1 MGTLLWIYIS
11 IMVIWCCIG
20 FAVGYVIDGELTTT
34 AFLGMWTGLIWPLSL
49 IGLILIGIGRI
60 VLWIRDTIW

>member
-20 FAVGYVIDGELTTT
+20 FAVGYVIDGELATT

-49 IGLILIGIGRI
+49 IGLILIGIGRV

>member
-1 MGTLLWIYIS
+1 MEILSVYLIV
-11 IMVIWCCIG
+11 MAIWCCIG
-20 FAVGYVIDGELTTT
+20 FVVGYVIEGELTTT
-34 AFLGMWTGLIWPLSL
+34 TFLGMWTGLIWPLSL